1 MPPLTLYEPYSA
13 LASVYQP
20 TGLAAYA
27 VGIAPRLL
35 NLIFAYEWVGSAA
48 LELGC
53 GTGEFAC
60 YLCEHGLRTFAV
72 DSSVEMLNQA
82 RAYAQPKGLVVE
94 WEHADIRAYRP
105 ITKMDLITCIGG
117 TLNYLPT
124 LADLEATFR
133 TVATFL
139 EKNKFFVFDLITI
152 RGLSE
157 QLGDQVIFDNGET
170 ITAVTRSSFS
180 YETLTRT
187 VVYQLWT
194 HNGMEWRRA
203 EEKHTLRGY
212 PVQAIQKLLAKY
224 QLKLLRTM
232 NTALDPA
239 DPSDVE
245 RVVFLAQ
252 REEG

>member
-1 MPPLTLYEPYSA
+1 
-13 LASVYQP
+13 
-20 TGLAAYA
+20 
-27 VGIAPRLL
+27 
-35 NLIFAYEWVGSAA
+35 
-48 LELGC
+48 
-53 GTGEFAC
+53 
-60 YLCEHGLRTFAV
+60 
-72 DSSVEMLNQA
+72 
-82 RAYAQPKGLVVE
+82 
-94 WEHADIRAYRP
+94 
-105 ITKMDLITCIGG
+105 
-117 TLNYLPT
+117 
-124 LADLEATFR
+124 
-133 TVATFL
+133 
-139 EKNKFFVFDLITI
+139 VFDLITI